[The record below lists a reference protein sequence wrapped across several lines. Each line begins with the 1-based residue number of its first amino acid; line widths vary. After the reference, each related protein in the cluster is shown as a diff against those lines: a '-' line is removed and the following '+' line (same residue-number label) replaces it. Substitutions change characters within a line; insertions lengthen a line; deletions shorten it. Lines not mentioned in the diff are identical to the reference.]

1 MKFNSPIFKSLLMTF
16 AIVLC
21 LSSCNNEKQKVM
33 DESLRLISKATA
45 EMQELNNMQITQLK
59 DIPQNL
65 QDSLALLQN
74 RHPDVVLSDEDNEQ
88 IQLAMSKFTVAQENA
103 IKVFSGRLQQ
113 LQKSVAKLN
122 GEDVGDSVDVKDPED
137 SYSYATFF

>member
-1 MKFNSPIFKSLLMTF
+1 MKFNSPIFKSLLMTI

>member
-1 MKFNSPIFKSLLMTF
+1 MTIV
-16 AIVLC
+16 IVLC

-45 EMQELNNMQITQLK
+45 DMQELNNMQITQLK

>member
-1 MKFNSPIFKSLLMTF
+1 
-16 AIVLC
+16 
-21 LSSCNNEKQKVM
+21 M

>member
-1 MKFNSPIFKSLLMTF
+1 MKFNSPNFKSLLMTI